1 MPKSS
6 FDKNMEKVSAEF
18 DRVAHDVKDTAEDI
32 GNRWTRSTTEEKIT
46 MIIGIILL
54 VRALITL
61 RSILR
66 GIVLLT
72 LGLLS
77 VSGFF
82 DRPLRDLIRYCKK
95 EFSGNAKRVSSPPFT
110 FISTGSTATWLNF
123 TTNLAFYQNS
133 KEIISQ
139 NACYK
144 KWVLRIKAT
153 SNMSAN
159 LGKPDF
165 DQKMTKRLKPR

>member
-1 MPKSS
+1 MPKST
-6 FDKNMEKVSAEF
+6 FDKKKEQISVEL
-18 DRVAHDVKDTAEDI
+18 DRVADDMKDTAEDI

-95 EFSGNAKRVSSPPFT
+95 EFSNNKKTVSS
-110 FISTGSTATWLNF
+110 TAR
-123 TTNLAFYQNS
+123 AADKKSS
-133 KEIISQ
+133 KSS
-139 NACYK
+139 K
-144 KWVLRIKAT
+144 
-153 SNMSAN
+153 
-159 LGKPDF
+159 
-165 DQKMTKRLKPR
+165 